1 MRVSKSAA
9 TLGSRPSPRGRYNIH
24 PERSPTFA
32 SHSLHGGTPDNWLD
46 GRCIAC
52 AKGLVHSS
60 REAAVQ
66 AKQLLVLEAQLEAE
80 RGAKAKA
87 VAMARSDAERGE
99 LGEREREDRARGSA
113 RSVQLSESVQL
124 FSFPSESAA
133 RQAALDGCVPCRSP
147 SPSARREQAEAEE
160 EELRVTRAAQERKRV
175 QLSEGKL
182 SDQLEVALASALSEL
197 KEARAELRKQREL
210 SEESKSAAEGARQES
225 LRLQR
230 RCSGA
235 EAEAEELR
243 EQLRAAQAEGQSL
256 RLRCTAAE
264 EELTA
269 RGSAAR
275 IATRT
280 QQARRRAHPTRS
292 APHTLRRPHAACA
305 PHAHARS
312 CPTTTPRNRHP
323 SPQLLVR
330 GACPRSSP
338 VTSPRCVHAAPTR
351 HPRGTHAAPT
361 RHPRGTHGMHT
372 HVHAHTYSHTHEQT
386 HVPAACTPHVHIACA
401 CRMCAVRVCCAGRG
415 GGEKGG
421 GHTLEA
427 GGEA

>member
-1 MRVSKSAA
+1 MRASKSAT
-9 TLGSRPSPRGRYNIH
+9 TLGSPRGRYNIH

-46 GRCIAC
+46 GRCRRCIAC
-52 AKGLVHSS
+52 SKGLAHSS

-113 RSVQLSESVQL
+113 RSVQLSEGVQL
-124 FSFPSESAA
+124 SSFPSESAA
-133 RQAALDGCVPCRSP
+133 RQAALEGCVPCRSP

-160 EELRVTRAAQERKRV
+160 AELSVTRAAQERKGG

-182 SDQLEVALASALSEL
+182 SDQLEAALASALSEL
-197 KEARAELRKQREL
+197 KEARAELRRQREL
-210 SEESKSAAEGARQES
+210 SEESRSAAEGARQES

-230 RCSGA
+230 RSSGA

-256 RLRCTAAE
+256 RRRCAAAE

-269 RGSAAR
+269 RGSADR

-280 QQARRRAHPTRS
+280 QQARRRARTPHAPPPTRG
-292 APHTLRRPHAACA
+292 
-305 PHAHARS
+305 
-312 CPTTTPRNRHP
+312 
-323 SPQLLVR
+323 VR
-330 GACPRSSP
+330 
-338 VTSPRCVHAAPTR
+338 T
-351 HPRGTHAAPT
+351 
-361 RHPRGTHGMHT
+361 
-372 HVHAHTYSHTHEQT
+372 
-386 HVPAACTPHVHIACA
+386 ACA
-401 CRMCAVRVCCAGRG
+401 CTLKPHHHSSQPPPLTTAAGAWRLPSLLPR
-415 GGEKGG
+415 
-421 GHTLEA
+421 H
-427 GGEA
+427 

>member
-1 MRVSKSAA
+1 MRASKSA
-9 TLGSRPSPRGRYNIH
+9 TILGSPRGRYNIH

-32 SHSLHGGTPDNWLD
+32 SHMLHGGTPDNWLD
-46 GRCIAC
+46 GRCSAC
-52 AKGLVHSS
+52 AKGRAHSS

-87 VAMARSDAERGE
+87 LAMARSDAERGE
-99 LGEREREDRARGSA
+99 LEREERARGAA

-124 FSFPSESAA
+124 CSFPSESAA
-133 RQAALDGCVPCRSP
+133 RQAALEGCVPCRSP

-160 EELRVTRAAQERKRV
+160 AELRVTRAAQERKGG

-182 SDQLEVALASALSEL
+182 SDQLEAALASALSEL
-197 KEARAELRKQREL
+197 KEARAELRRQREL
-210 SEESKSAAEGARQES
+210 SEESRSAAEGARQES

-230 RCSGA
+230 RSSGA

-256 RLRCTAAE
+256 RRRCAAAE

-280 QQARRRAHPTRS
+280 QQARRRARTPHCMPPTRGV
-292 APHTLRRPHAACA
+292 HT
-305 PHAHARS
+305 
-312 CPTTTPRNRHP
+312 
-323 SPQLLVR
+323 
-330 GACPRSSP
+330 
-338 VTSPRCVHAAPTR
+338 
-351 HPRGTHAAPT
+351 
-361 RHPRGTHGMHT
+361 
-372 HVHAHTYSHTHEQT
+372 
-386 HVPAACTPHVHIACA
+386 ACA
-401 CRMCAVRVCCAGRG
+401 CTLKPHHHSSQPPPLTTAAGAWRLPSLLPL
-415 GGEKGG
+415 
-421 GHTLEA
+421 H
-427 GGEA
+427 